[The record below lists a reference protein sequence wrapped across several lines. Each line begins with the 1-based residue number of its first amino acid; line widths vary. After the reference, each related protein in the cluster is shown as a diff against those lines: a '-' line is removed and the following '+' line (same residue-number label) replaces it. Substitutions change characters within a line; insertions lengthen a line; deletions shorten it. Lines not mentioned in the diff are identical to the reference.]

1 MPELYR
7 MRREWYSYPMKDAKP
22 ANAEYVRR
30 LGVFDTTMVVIGGI
44 IGAGIF
50 LNPAIVAQRVHTTA
64 FILTTWVIGGAV
76 ALIGALYFA
85 ELGARR
91 PEAGGGYIYL
101 TDIFGPL
108 PAFLY
113 GWTFLFII
121 NSGGIAAVA
130 VTFARYT
137 VDLFA
142 LSPSF
147 IKPLAAGILVALS
160 GVNYLG
166 VRSGSITQNIFTVL
180 KLLALAVLIATGI
193 FFGRAAIPG
202 IAGGGDVIQGAD
214 VVRALGYALIPV
226 LFAYGGWQ
234 YSNNIASEI
243 VAPERTIPRA
253 MTIGMFVVVAVYV
266 LANVAYVRV
275 LGPTGLATS
284 LAPAADTMRA
294 VMGPVGGALMAAGI
308 VVSTIGFVNSGIL
321 SAPRMLQAM
330 AADGLFFRFAAKLHP
345 RYHTPA
351 GGILIQAVWAIAL
364 VLSGTYGQ
372 LLDYVV
378 FGDWIFF
385 GLIVATVFGYRRR
398 DRRDGEHGSDSARD
412 VGSQARTYRAPGYPV
427 LPALFDL
434 VAAFVVVSA
443 IWSNPR
449 NAMLGVVLMA
459 LGVPAFLYW
468 RRQNRVVVEVGS

>member
-1 MPELYR
+1 MTV
-7 MRREWYSYPMKDAKP
+7 ATP
-22 ANAEYVRR
+22 AITQYIRR
-30 LGVFDTTMVVIGGI
+30 LSLFDTTMVVIGGI

-50 LNPAIVAQRVHTTA
+50 LNPAIVAQRVHTA
-64 FILTTWVIGGAV
+64 PFILTTWVIGGAV
-76 ALIGALYFA
+76 ALVGALYFA

-91 PEAGGGYIYL
+91 PQAGGGYVYL
-101 TDIFGPL
+101 TEVFGPL
-108 PAFLY
+108 PAFMY

-130 VTFARYT
+130 VTFARYA
-137 VDLFA
+137 VDLFG
-142 LSPSF
+142 LSTAVV
-147 IKPLAAGILVALS
+147 KPLAAGLLVALA
-160 GVNYLG
+160 GVNYFG

-180 KLLALAVLIATGI
+180 KLLALTTLITAGI
-193 FFGRAAIPG
+193 FFAGTAIHPVAQT
-202 IAGGGDVIQGAD
+202 AGESIEGFHTI
-214 VVRALGYALIPV
+214 RALGYALIPV

-243 VAPERTIPRA
+243 IDPERTIPKA
-253 MTIGMFVVVAVYV
+253 MTIGISVVVAVYV
-266 LANVAYVRV
+266 LANVAYLSV
-275 LGPTGLATS
+275 LGADGLAAR

-294 VMGPVGGALMAAGI
+294 VMGPIGGAVMAAGI

-351 GGILIQAVWAIAL
+351 GGIVLQAVWAIAL

-398 DRRDGEHGSDSARD
+398 DVSGAARAA
-412 VGSQARTYRAPGYPV
+412 VGASTYRAPGYPI
-427 LPALFDL
+427 LPALFDII
-434 VAAFVVVSA
+434 AAFVVVSV
-443 IWSNPR
+443 IWSSPR
-449 NAMLGVVLMA
+449 NAALGVVLMA
-459 LGVPAFLYW
+459 LGIPAFLFW
-468 RRQNRVVVEVGS
+468 RRQNRLSVVAIAK

>member
-1 MPELYR
+1 MTAAQP
-7 MRREWYSYPMKDAKP
+7 SATG
-22 ANAEYVRR
+22 YVRR
-30 LGVFDTTMVVIGGI
+30 LGVFDTTMIVIGGI

-50 LNPAIVAQRVHTTA
+50 LNPAIVAQRVRTTP

-91 PEAGGGYIYL
+91 PQAGGGYVYL
-101 TDIFGPL
+101 TEVFGPL

-113 GWTFLFII
+113 RWTFLFII

-137 VDLFA
+137 ADLFGLSTA
-142 LSPSF
+142 LV
-147 IKPLAAGILVALS
+147 KPLAAGVLVVLS

-180 KLLALAVLIATGI
+180 KLVALAALIGAGI
-193 FFGRAAIPG
+193 FLSTGGHQVPEPAGEAIRG
-202 IAGGGDVIQGAD
+202 FD
-214 VVRALGYALIPV
+214 VVRALGVALIPV

-243 VAPERTIPRA
+243 VDPERTLPRA
-253 MTIGMFVVVAVYV
+253 LTIGMLVVVAVYV
-266 LANVAYVRV
+266 LANVAYIRA
-275 LGPTGLATS
+275 LGPSGLAQS
-284 LAPAADTMRA
+284 VAPAADTMRA
-294 VMGPVGGALMAAGI
+294 VMGRSGAALMAVGI
-308 VVSTIGFVNSGIL
+308 IVSTIGFVNSGIL

-330 AADGLFFRFAAKLHP
+330 AADGLFFKSVARLHP
-345 RYHTPA
+345 RYRTPTL
-351 GGILIQAVWAIAL
+351 GIVIQAVWAVAL
-364 VLSGTYGQ
+364 ALSGTYGQ

-385 GLIVATVFGYRRR
+385 GLIVATVFAYRRR
-398 DRRDGEHGSDSARD
+398 D
-412 VGSQARTYRAPGYPV
+412 ARTGVTPTVFRMPGYPL
-427 LPALFDL
+427 LPGLFCI
-434 VAAFVVVSA
+434 VAVYVVVSA

-449 NAMLGVVLMA
+449 NALLGVVLIA
-459 LGVPAFLYW
+459 LGTPAYAYW
-468 RRQNRVVVEVGS
+468 

>member
-1 MPELYR
+1 MTG
-7 MRREWYSYPMKDAKP
+7 AKP
-22 ANAEYVRR
+22 SRTEYIRR
-30 LGVFDTTMVVIGGI
+30 LGVFDTTMIVIGGI

-50 LNPAIVAQRVHTTA
+50 LNPAIVAQRVHTSA

-76 ALIGALYFA
+76 ALVGALCFA

-91 PEAGGGYIYL
+91 PQAGGGYVYL
-101 TDIFGPL
+101 REVFGPL

-130 VTFARYT
+130 VTFARYSA
-137 VDLFA
+137 DLFS
-142 LSPSF
+142 LSTAW
-147 IKPLAAGILVALS
+147 IKPLAAGLLVVLG
-160 GVNYLG
+160 GVNYFG
-166 VRSGSITQNIFTVL
+166 VRSGSIAQNIFTVL
-180 KLLALAVLIATGI
+180 KLVALAALIGVGI
-193 FFGRAAIPG
+193 FFSGGAASPVSPSSAPRVEG
-202 IAGGGDVIQGAD
+202 FD

-234 YSNNIASEI
+234 FANNVASEI
-243 VAPERTIPRA
+243 VEPERTIPRA
-253 MTIGMFVVVAVYV
+253 MTIGIFVVVAVYV
-266 LANVAYVRV
+266 LANIAYLKA

-284 LAPAADTMRA
+284 LAPAADTMRRA
-294 VMGPVGGALMAAGI
+294 VGPVGGALMAAGV
-308 VVSTIGFVNSGIL
+308 VVSTIGFVNTGIL

-330 AADGLFFRFAAKLHP
+330 SADGLFFRFAAKLHP

-351 GGILIQAVWAIAL
+351 GGILIQTVWAIAL

-385 GLIVATVFGYRRR
+385 GLIVATIFGYRRR
-398 DRRDGEHGSDSARD
+398 DADSPYEPPT
-412 VGSQARTYRAPGYPV
+412 TYRAPGYPL
-427 LPALFDL
+427 LPALF
-434 VAAFVVVSA
+434 VITAAFVVASA

-449 NAMLGVVLMA
+449 NAMLGVALIA
-459 LGVPAFLYW
+459 LGIPAFLFW
-468 RRQNRVVVEVGS
+468 RRRSRAEARAGA